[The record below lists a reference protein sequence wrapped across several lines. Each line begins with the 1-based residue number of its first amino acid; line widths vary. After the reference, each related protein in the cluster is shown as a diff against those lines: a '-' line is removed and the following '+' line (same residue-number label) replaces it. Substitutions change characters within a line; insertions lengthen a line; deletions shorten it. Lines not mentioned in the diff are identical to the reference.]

1 MTTIRNIQPG
11 EQVFIM
17 NLILPQTKMC
27 TSTIFKSSL
36 SKLCRQKKERNRT
49 YFISSCLSQYI
60 SAEYPQIYKKV
71 GAYDVD

>member
-36 SKLCRQKKERNRT
+36 SKLCRQKKRET
-49 YFISSCLSQYI
+49 EHTLYLLVYHSILALSIHKYLRKW
-60 SAEYPQIYKKV
+60 ALMM
-71 GAYDVD
+71 